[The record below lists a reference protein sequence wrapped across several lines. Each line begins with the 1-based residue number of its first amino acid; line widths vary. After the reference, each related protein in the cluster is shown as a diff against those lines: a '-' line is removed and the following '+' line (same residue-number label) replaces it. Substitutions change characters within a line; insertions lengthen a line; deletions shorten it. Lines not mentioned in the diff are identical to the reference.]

1 MPASVFTTT
10 FLAAVGN
17 HQQQN
22 ISSSVLLL
30 FNEALKV
37 FAIGQD
43 WPSMTYLRVATS
55 GRLSL
60 QNFNFPMQRGRS
72 FILDGLWSE
81 RLFKRSQRRPIE
93 TTWGQT
99 PRRKNI
105 LKKTETPFTIAVKII
120 LLKKKKNVGGHEYF
134 CKCGLYRNKAKF

>member
-1 MPASVFTTT
+1 
-10 FLAAVGN
+10 
-17 HQQQN
+17 
-22 ISSSVLLL
+22 
-30 FNEALKV
+30 
-37 FAIGQD
+37 
-43 WPSMTYLRVATS
+43 MTYLRVATS

-120 LLKKKKNVGGHEYF
+120 LLKKKKMSEGTNISASAAFIVIRPSFRCLMSGKE
-134 CKCGLYRNKAKF
+134 NKTSYELSMFG